1 MFYFFKCLKIIQDP
15 RKSNCTT
22 GITGMVIG
30 FFSVW
35 VQGTTQDVF
44 LHFLGLKKKRKKKLL
59 KIYSNLPKSSE
70 TGYLD
75 FRLLCLG
82 QYLIFTIPG
91 VRIPGRRKLIDF
103 LPLTCLKRFI
113 CLKTR

>member
-22 GITGMVIG
+22 GITWLVIG

-35 VQGTTQDVF
+35 VQGTKK
-44 LHFLGLKKKRKKKLL
+44 GRKSYLKYIR
-59 KIYSNLPKSSE
+59 ICQN
-70 TGYLD
+70 LD